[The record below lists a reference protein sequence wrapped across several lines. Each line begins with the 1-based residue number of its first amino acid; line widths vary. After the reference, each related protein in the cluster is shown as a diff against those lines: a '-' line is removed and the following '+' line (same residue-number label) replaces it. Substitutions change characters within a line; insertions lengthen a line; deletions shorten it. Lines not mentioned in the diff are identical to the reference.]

1 LFPGILRCEEIPMD
15 RLRQFAAAPLILLAL
30 TLIEPASIAQMDE
43 QSRAIKALIESFE
56 RALST
61 RDMRMLEQLWA
72 HEPYVMVV
80 SPRDKSFSIGWDAVR
95 NHWAEVFEFWSYLN
109 VSLEAEPHIRIR
121 EGMAWASSVARA
133 GGQTKAGQPLYF
145 STLMTDVFE
154 NREGRWYMVA
164 HHASRMPE

>member
-1 LFPGILRCEEIPMD
+1 MAVDCQRPGVCDCAIILFPGILRCEEIPMD

-72 HEPYVMVV
+72 HELM
-80 SPRDKSFSIGWDAVR
+80 S
-95 NHWAEVFEFWSYLN
+95 WS
-109 VSLEAEPHIRIR
+109 SAR
-121 EGMAWASSVARA
+121 E
-133 GGQTKAGQPLYF
+133 T
-145 STLMTDVFE
+145 
-154 NREGRWYMVA
+154 
-164 HHASRMPE
+164 

>member
-1 LFPGILRCEEIPMD
+1 MD
-15 RLRQFAAAPLILLAL
+15 RLRQFAAAPLILLTL
-30 TLIEPASIAQMDE
+30 TLTEPASIAQTDE
-43 QSRAIKALIESFE
+43 QSRAIKAVMETFE

-61 RDMRMLEQLWA
+61 RDIGMLDQIWA

-95 NHWAEVFEFWSYLN
+95 SHWAEVFEFWSYLN
-109 VSLEAEPHIRIR
+109 VSLETEPHIRIR
-121 EGMAWASSVARA
+121 EGMAWASSV
-133 GGQTKAGQPLYF
+133 
-145 STLMTDVFE
+145 MTDVFE